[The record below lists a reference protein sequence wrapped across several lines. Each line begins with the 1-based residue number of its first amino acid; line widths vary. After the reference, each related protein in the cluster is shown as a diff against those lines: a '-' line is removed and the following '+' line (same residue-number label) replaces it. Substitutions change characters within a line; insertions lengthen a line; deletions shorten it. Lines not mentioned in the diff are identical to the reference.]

1 MSYLATNLFFRAK
14 SAVRTRV
21 KTETGAAMVE
31 YAFLV
36 ALIAIA
42 LIVAVTFLGTELRE
56 EYSNIGTSVANAGS

>member
-1 MSYLATNLFFRAK
+1 MSNLAANLFVRAR
-14 SAVRTRV
+14 SFIRSRIE
-21 KTETGAAMVE
+21 TESGAAMVE

-56 EYSNIGTSVANAGS
+56 EYSDIAQSVADT

>member
-1 MSYLATNLFFRAK
+1 MATKLFGRGK
-14 SAVRTRV
+14 SAIRTRF

-42 LIVAVTFLGTELRE
+42 LIVAVTFLGTELRQQ
-56 EYSNIGTSVANAGS
+56 YSDIGQSVADAGS

>member
-1 MSYLATNLFFRAK
+1 MSYLVTNLFVRAT
-14 SAVRTRV
+14 SAIRTRV

-42 LIVAVTFLGTELRE
+42 LIVAVTFLGTELRQ
-56 EYSNIGTSVANAGS
+56 EYSDIGTSVANAGS